1 MLHAICLR
9 ASFAMHL
16 CHAPFPSTTYAC
28 DSNQDAD
35 EIDLPEGF
43 AIGVCF
49 SVGKMAPSQIATC
62 NMQKPS
68 PQGKE
73 TTTSLFG
80 AGASVSFRSQPTK
93 RSKSRKGCHLV
104 AWICTARPADL
115 PISQA
120 ESVPQGAEAHYQKNC
135 MILYVCIYIV
145 SLIAAW
151 GNTYIYN
158 DIWCVYYICRYS
170 THTYTTYIHRMSL
183 RSYLHVC
190 TLRIFKHL
198 HDIGFLSCLASGE
211 FVWRLWMRF

>member
-1 MLHAICLR
+1 MCTESSIVSLCPTLQGQGPALWALCRGFGTCPKSSERSKCSPGSRGGLR
-9 ASFAMHL
+9 APCNLFESLL
-16 CHAPFPSTTYAC
+16 CHAPLPCTTCAC

-80 AGASVSFRSQPTK
+80 ARASVSFRSQPTK

-104 AWICTARPADL
+104 AW
-115 PISQA
+115 
-120 ESVPQGAEAHYQKNC
+120 
-135 MILYVCIYIV
+135 
-145 SLIAAW
+145 
-151 GNTYIYN
+151 
-158 DIWCVYYICRYS
+158 
-170 THTYTTYIHRMSL
+170 
-183 RSYLHVC
+183 
-190 TLRIFKHL
+190 
-198 HDIGFLSCLASGE
+198 
-211 FVWRLWMRF
+211 